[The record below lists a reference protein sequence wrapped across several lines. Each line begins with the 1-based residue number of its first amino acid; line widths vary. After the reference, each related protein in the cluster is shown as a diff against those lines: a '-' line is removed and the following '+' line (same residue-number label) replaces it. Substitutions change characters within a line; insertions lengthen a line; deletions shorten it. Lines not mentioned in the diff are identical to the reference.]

1 MLPLTCLPQLPRLS
15 TGAAMLELVVHQL
28 GQRLAL
34 PAVEL
39 GPFLTGQGAEAGE
52 VLDTGTNLQK
62 LKKRVSHVRGSW
74 RQWSASRSWAPVENL
89 QEGE

>member
-1 MLPLTCLPQLPRLS
+1 MLPLTSLPQLPRLS

-52 VLDTGTNLQK
+52 VLDAGANLQK
-62 LKKRVSHVRGSW
+62 LKSESLMFG
-74 RQWSASRSWAPVENL
+74 QLATVER
-89 QEGE
+89 ESFMGIC